1 MSTERPFKHS
11 TPIQIRFVDQ
21 DSLGHVN
28 NANYLSYIE
37 LARIDYLQD
46 VLKIDFSSPESVILA
61 KATVDYK
68 LPILLNDKIEVLTRY
83 SRLGNKSFDIE
94 YQLVRMDADGG
105 QTIMATAHTVIVA
118 FNYVEQKPIA
128 IPQHWKEKLE
138 AYDGTL

>member
-46 VLKIDFSSPESVILA
+46 ILDIDFSSAESVILA

-68 LPILLNDKIEVLTRY
+68 LPILLNDKILVFTRY
-83 SRLGNKSFDIE
+83 SRIGNKSFDLE
-94 YQLVRMDADGG
+94 YQLVRTNNGEH
-105 QTIMATAHTVIVA
+105 TIMATAHTVIVA
-118 FNYVEQKPIA
+118 FNYQQQKPISV
-128 IPQHWKEKLE
+128 PQHWKEKLE
-138 AYDGTL
+138 AYDGAL